1 MSGTVRR
8 SAMRIVT
15 RDGTGL
21 YVRESGPPSA
31 PVTVLL
37 AHGWTL
43 DERCWA
49 PVADALAV
57 GSGSAAGSP
66 PVRVIRYD
74 HRAHG
79 RSDDTPDEDKTLDRL
94 ADDMAEVIEQLV
106 PSGPLV
112 IAGHSMGGMTTMTL
126 AQRRPELVRSR
137 VSGLALVATASG
149 GLGAAATLGMS
160 GLPATMFLSG
170 KDRLT
175 TSARWTG
182 RRSFT
187 ARPALLRAG
196 LQPLL
201 LGRHPDPLAVRTTCA
216 AIAGCRPTT
225 ISGFTPTLT
234 AHERDEALAT
244 FDGRPVEIMVG
255 SRDRL
260 TPPRFARRIRDG
272 LPRAGLTV
280 FPDAGHMLPV
290 ERVGGVAARIA
301 ALVRHAAGA
310 PAA

>member
-1 MSGTVRR
+1 MS
-8 SAMRIVT
+8 MRIVT

-21 YVRESGPPSA
+21 HVRESGPATA

-57 GSGSAAGSP
+57 GTAAAAGTP
-66 PVRVIRYD
+66 ATRVVRYD
-74 HRAHG
+74 HRGHG
-79 RSDDTPDEDKTLDRL
+79 RSDDIPDEAKTLENL

-106 PSGPLV
+106 PEGPLV
-112 IAGHSMGGMTTMTL
+112 LAGHSMGGMATMTL
-126 AQRRPELVRSR
+126 AQRHPELVASR
-137 VSGLALVATASG
+137 VTGVALVATASG
-149 GLGAAATLGMS
+149 GLGGAATLGMT
-160 GLPATMFLSG
+160 GLPATMFLAG

-175 TSARWTG
+175 ASPRWTD
-182 RRSFT
+182 RRSLAT
-187 ARPALLRAG
+187 RPALLRAG

-201 LGRHPDPLAVRTTCA
+201 LGRRPDRLAVRTTCEV
-216 AIAGCRPTT
+216 IADCRPTT

-234 AHERDEALAT
+234 AHERDEALAV

-255 SRDRL
+255 SCDRL
-260 TPPRFARRIRDG
+260 TPPRYARRIRDR
-272 LPRAGLTV
+272 LPRASLTV

-290 ERVGGVAARIA
+290 ERVDGVTARIA
-301 ALVRHAAGA
+301 GLVRHAAGA
-310 PAA
+310 RAT